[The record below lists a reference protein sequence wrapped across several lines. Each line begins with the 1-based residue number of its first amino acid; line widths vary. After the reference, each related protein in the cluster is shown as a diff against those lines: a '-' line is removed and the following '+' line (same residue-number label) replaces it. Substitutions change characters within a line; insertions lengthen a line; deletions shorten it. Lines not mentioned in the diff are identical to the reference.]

1 MIFSKITLKLLNHSK
16 WNCGHGICCYD
27 KHDNSFVEIWLPWKK
42 NNNLSLKF
50 KKCWKFAQIIYK
62 VDVCGGYWIFQFEFG
77 YLNIHLFIQ
86 LSKPNVDS
94 IFLHWNVC
102 IFNQSNRIVLL
113 WKQRERERKKKELE
127 KQTITVHI
135 AQMHQWVENCSLIFL
150 FYVAKFRLWTNF
162 DVWNINNSENSDKYT
177 NTILIK
183 FENYPK

>member
-113 WKQRERERKKKELE
+113 WKQREREKKKGIG
-127 KQTITVHI
+127 KTNH
-135 AQMHQWVENCSLIFL
+135 NCPHRTNASMSRKL
-150 FYVAKFRLWTNF
+150 FVDF
-162 DVWNINNSENSDKYT
+162 S
-177 NTILIK
+177 ILRRKI
-183 FENYPK
+183 